1 MAVDAGTPCL
11 PLSAKPPENDGTAI
25 YVTID
30 VLLHTSPNPSAAPPP
45 ASTDSPSL
53 SASSA
58 SFLPKDCV
66 RDLRDLHV
74 YLSDDGRRLL
84 LFASTSGKRAE
95 VDLIR
100 PLVGAGD
107 VPRGREDQGGEGPV
121 DTGVVGGVWKGRV
134 EAKYRS
140 HKTRIELTLR

>member
-1 MAVDAGTPCL
+1 M
-11 PLSAKPPENDGTAI
+11 
-25 YVTID
+25 
-30 VLLHTSPNPSAAPPP
+30 
-45 ASTDSPSL
+45 
-53 SASSA
+53 
-58 SFLPKDCV
+58 
-66 RDLRDLHV
+66 RDLHV